1 MEHKHTNH
9 LIHETSPY
17 LLQHAHNPVDWYS
30 WGDEAFQKA
39 KSENRPILLSIGY
52 SACHWCHVMERESFE
67 DEKIAALMNDLFVN
81 IKVDR
86 EERPD
91 LDEIYMNAVQMLTG
105 RGGWPMTVFL
115 TPEGKPFY
123 GGTYFP
129 PEDRYGVP
137 GFPKI
142 LQGVANA
149 YREKPQDV
157 ERSVEQILAAL
168 QRMSLST
175 ESQQPFSPD
184 IIGQSAEQLA
194 QAYDTDHGG
203 LGKAPKFPNVGVY
216 ELFLRHYHHS
226 KGSRFLE
233 MVTHTLTKMA
243 QGGIYDHLGGGFHR
257 YSVDEKW
264 LVPHFEKMLY
274 DNAQLVR
281 IYAQVYCVTGEP
293 LFKQVVDE
301 TMTYLMREMLHTE
314 GGFYSTQDADSEGE
328 EGKFF
333 VWTEEE
339 ISQILGEEASEI
351 FCRIYDVSE
360 EGNFEEKNILHPI
373 LTLEQASKF
382 FRRDLKEIESLV
394 SDAKGKLFQ
403 EREKRIKPFRDEKI
417 LTSWNGLML
426 SGLAEAIKI
435 SPASGYLET
444 TNRTVD
450 FIFTKMFRDGRL
462 LHTYKSGTAKI
473 LGYLDDYAFLAA
485 GLLDLFEATV
495 NRAHLDRAV
504 ELAGIMLHE
513 FWDEAGG
520 GFFYTG
526 RSHERL
532 IAQSKPIF
540 DGSIPSG
547 NAVATQV
554 LLRLYHYTGKEDYLK
569 RAERILRAYYNAM
582 ENQPFGFA
590 HMLAALDFYL
600 QKPKEV
606 VLVGDKKDPETAALL
621 TKIHSLYLPNMTLQ
635 LASPDDSL
643 EKVSSLLAG
652 KKQFEG
658 KPTVYV
664 CHNFTCSRPVVEW
677 DEAKAAPRRLENI
690 SIVSSVLRWRPC
702 HEGSWGFLLMV

>member
-17 LLQHAHNPVDWYS
+17 LLQHAHNPVDWYPWS
-30 WGDEAFQKA
+30 DEAFHKA

-157 ERSVEQILAAL
+157 ERSVEQILTAL

-175 ESQQPFSPD
+175 ESQQPFSSD
-184 IIGQSAEQLA
+184 VIAQSAEQLA
-194 QAYDTDHGG
+194 QAYDADHGG

-243 QGGIYDHLGGGFHR
+243 QGGIYDHVGGGFHR
-257 YSVDEKW
+257 YSVDAKW

-281 IYAQVYCVTGEP
+281 IYAQVYCITGEP
-293 LFKQVVDE
+293 FFKQVVDA
-301 TMTYLMREMLHTE
+301 TMTYLVREMLHTE

-351 FCRIYDVSE
+351 FCRIYDASE
-360 EGNFEEKNILHPI
+360 AGNFEEKNILHPI

-382 FRRDLKEIESLV
+382 FRRDPKAIESLV
-394 SDAKGKLFQ
+394 SDAKVKLFE

-435 SPASGYLET
+435 SRHPAHLEAA
-444 TNRTVD
+444 NRTVD

-462 LHTYKSGTAKI
+462 LHTYKNGTAKI

-485 GLLDLFEATV
+485 GLLDLFEATL

-504 ELAGIMLHE
+504 ELAEIMSDE

-554 LLRLYHYTGKEDYLK
+554 LLRLQHYTGKEDYLK

-606 VLVGDKKDPETAALL
+606 VLVGDKREPKTVELL
-621 TKIHSLYLPNMTLQ
+621 TKIHSLYVPNMTLQ
-635 LASPDDSL
+635 LASPGDSL
-643 EKVSSLLAG
+643 EKISSLLAG
-652 KKQFEG
+652 KKQIED

-677 DEAKAAPRRLENI
+677 DDLKP
-690 SIVSSVLRWRPC
+690 
-702 HEGSWGFLLMV
+702 LLNG

>member
-17 LLQHAHNPVDWYS
+17 LLQHAHNPVDWYPWS
-30 WGDEAFQKA
+30 DEAFRKA

-157 ERSVEQILAAL
+157 ERSVEQILTAL

-175 ESQQPFSPD
+175 ESQQPFSSD
-184 IIGQSAEQLA
+184 VIAQSAEQLA
-194 QAYDTDHGG
+194 QAYDADHGG

-243 QGGIYDHLGGGFHR
+243 QGGIYDHVGGGFHR
-257 YSVDEKW
+257 YSVDAKW

-293 LFKQVVDE
+293 LFKQVVDA
-301 TMTYLMREMLHTE
+301 TMSYLIREMLHTE

-333 VWTEEE
+333 VWTEAE
-339 ISQILGEEASEI
+339 ITRILGEEASEI

-382 FRRDLKEIESLV
+382 FRREPKAIESLV
-394 SDAKGKLFQ
+394 SDAKVKLFE

-435 SPASGYLET
+435 SRQPAYLEAA
-444 TNRTVD
+444 NRTVD

-462 LHTYKSGTAKI
+462 LHTYKNGTAKI

-485 GLLDLFEATV
+485 GLLDLFEATL

-504 ELAGIMLHE
+504 ELAEIMSDE

-554 LLRLYHYTGKEDYLK
+554 LLRLQHYTGKEDYLK

-606 VLVGDKKDPETAALL
+606 VLVGDKRESKTLELL
-621 TKIHSLYLPNMTLQ
+621 TKIHSLYVPNMTLQ
-635 LASPDDSL
+635 LASPGDSL
-643 EKVSSLLAG
+643 EKISSLLAG
-652 KKQFEG
+652 KKQIED

-677 DEAKAAPRRLENI
+677 DDLKP
-690 SIVSSVLRWRPC
+690 
-702 HEGSWGFLLMV
+702 LLDG

>member
-9 LIHETSPY
+9 LINETSPY

-39 KSENRPILLSIGY
+39 KSQNRPILLSIGY

-175 ESQQPFSPD
+175 ESQQLFSSD

-281 IYAQVYCVTGEP
+281 IYAQVYCVTAEP
-293 LFKQVVDE
+293 LFKQLVDA
-301 TMTYLMREMLHTE
+301 TMNYLMREMLHTE
-314 GGFYSTQDADSEGE
+314 GGFYSTQDADSEGK

-333 VWTEEE
+333 VWTEAE
-339 ISQILGEEASEI
+339 ITRLLGEETSEI

-394 SDAKGKLFQ
+394 ADAKAKLFQ
-403 EREKRIKPFRDEKI
+403 EREKRPKPFRDEKI

-426 SGLAEAIKI
+426 SGFAEAIKI
-435 SPASGYLET
+435 SPHPSYLEAV
-444 TNRTVD
+444 NRTVD
-450 FIFTKMFRDGRL
+450 FIFSKMFRDGHL

-495 NRAHLDRAV
+495 NRAHLDRAL
-504 ELAGIMLHE
+504 ELAEIMLHE

-540 DGSIPSG
+540 DGSVPSG

-606 VLVGDKKDPETAALL
+606 VLVGDKKEPKTLELL
-621 TKIHSLYLPNMTLQ
+621 TKIHSLYVPNMTLQ

-643 EKVSSLLAG
+643 EKVSPLLAG

-658 KPTVYV
+658 KTTVYV

-677 DEAKAAPRRLENI
+677 DELKP
-690 SIVSSVLRWRPC
+690 
-702 HEGSWGFLLMV
+702 LLDA